1 MLACGGPGL
10 PVPSLTPPATLTP
23 LAPGQDTPVP
33 TEASAVVLE
42 VRATSTYVDS
52 FNYYHVVGEVVNAGA
67 QAATGIELMAHVADA
82 DGQGAVDGD
91 DRPMDGEIFSPLI
104 YSLAPGESAPFDFFR
119 ILPDKANTRKWQASV
134 TVANQAP
141 IELARATVDVSH
153 TRLVTNDSGAVFLTG
168 ELGNSGSTPIKISS
182 FAGAVLDADG
192 RLLAA
197 NASADFTGW
206 LAPAGDSAGGD
217 HTPFVIKMDGPGTAV
232 AQAVYYVD
240 AEVGE
245 PHDSRG
251 DVSIDMTN
259 RFSDEFDDLH
269 VSANVTNLG
278 AATLTIRLVAGL
290 YAADGTVLDT
300 ASATSPIYVAP
311 GASVPVTFEYF
322 DSLNRRADDQE
333 LIDHVTV
340 QVDPLWTYG
349 IPYPVAMLQTANEA
363 RDQVGVAQYSFRG
376 DVVNSTNA
384 GLTSATLVL
393 AIFDG
398 NNRLVTSSWT
408 IVYPESETFEPGQT
422 LPFDMSVYLPT
433 GVDVSTY
440 TFTTI
445 VQGYVKD

>member
-1 MLACGGPGL
+1 
-10 PVPSLTPPATLTP
+10 
-23 LAPGQDTPVP
+23 
-33 TEASAVVLE
+33 
-42 VRATSTYVDS
+42 
-52 FNYYHVVGEVVNAGA
+52 
-67 QAATGIELMAHVADA
+67 
-82 DGQGAVDGD
+82 
-91 DRPMDGEIFSPLI
+91 
-104 YSLAPGESAPFDFFR
+104 
-119 ILPDKANTRKWQASV
+119 
-134 TVANQAP
+134 
-141 IELARATVDVSH
+141 
-153 TRLVTNDSGAVFLTG
+153 VFLTG
-168 ELGNSGSTPIKISS
+168 QLSNAGSTPIKISS
-182 FAGAVLDADG
+182 FAGAALAADG
-192 RLLAA
+192 RVLAA

-217 HTPFVIKMDGPGTAV
+217 RTPFVIKMDGPGEAV

-240 AEVGE
+240 AEAGE
-245 PHDSRG
+245 PQDSRG
-251 DVSIDMTN
+251 DVSIDVTN

-300 ASATSPIYVAP
+300 ASATTPIYVAP

-322 DSLNRRADDQE
+322 DSLNRRADDQA
-333 LIDHVTV
+333 LIDRVSV

-363 RDQVGVAQYSFRG
+363 KEQVGVAQYSFRG
-376 DVVNSTNA
+376 DVVNNTNA

-398 NNRLVTSSWT
+398 NSRLVSSNWT
-408 IVYPESETFEPGQT
+408 IVYPESEIFEPGQT